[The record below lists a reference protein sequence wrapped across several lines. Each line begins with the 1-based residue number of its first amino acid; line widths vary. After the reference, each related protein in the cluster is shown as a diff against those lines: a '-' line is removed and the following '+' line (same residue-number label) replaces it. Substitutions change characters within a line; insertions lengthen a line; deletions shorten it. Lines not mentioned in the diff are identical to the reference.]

1 MSYRYLQSY
10 ITYSLSQ
17 HDLTLS
23 QSSASSTARPATTSS
38 SSRAKK
44 PSLLQRGRYSTSL
57 LYNSSE
63 DEEEGARESSGITH
77 SSSLSTPRPS
87 VSRPAHQHGGGNYD
101 GAADN
106 PFENFTVGGKSS
118 WTPDSI
124 RNSESTGQQSKTRL
138 PVSSTV
144 SISVGGSRFNPLGQ
158 VEGSAPALIPE
169 SDNGGS
175 GCERGQ
181 ETEGDCPVID
191 NWLVDDMS
199 TIERP
204 LGRRKRPHGSSG
216 REVRPFLEGN
226 SSSSMSGEGRRK
238 RPLQRTSRAS
248 SQGLQ
253 SSKGRD
259 TGRCTSNER
268 SSKKR
273 KTDVIDLSSSDSD
286 ERFLDLVVAT
296 EDDLMDLD
304 REARGG
310 QHNSTSLSRT
320 PRTYSSSTS
329 ANRGL
334 DASNL
339 SENSTHLSRLSNER
353 PPLSNK
359 SLTNSYRD
367 VRFNSSTVSLTQPP
381 TTPSSRSYTSTNT
394 AHYSEQPPFRIKVK
408 IESVSYLI
416 PCPRKNEAGCNT
428 TVEWLVYQASER
440 HYKQVGARP
449 RLRLTTSDGAILCP
463 SDPIAHV
470 ISENEEVVGVV
481 EEWLEATLEERY
493 QAACRNARVGE
504 SMHVKVIPTTCMG
517 GTRNYMY

>member
-1 MSYRYLQSY
+1 M
-10 ITYSLSQ
+10 
-17 HDLTLS
+17 
-23 QSSASSTARPATTSS
+23 
-38 SSRAKK
+38 
-44 PSLLQRGRYSTSL
+44 
-57 LYNSSE
+57 
-63 DEEEGARESSGITH
+63 ESSGITH

-87 VSRPAHQHGGGNYD
+87 VSRPTHRHGSGNYNSVPHAE
-101 GAADN
+101 AADN

-158 VEGSAPALIPE
+158 VEGNAPALIPE
-169 SDNGGS
+169 CDGGGS
-175 GCERGQ
+175 GYGRGQ

-191 NWLVDDMS
+191 NWLVDDLS

-204 LGRRKRPHGSSG
+204 QSRRKRQHGSSG

-238 RPLQRTSRAS
+238 RPLQQTSRAS
-248 SQGLQ
+248 SQGVQ

-259 TGRCTSNER
+259 NRRCTSNER

-286 ERFLDLVVAT
+286 ERFLDSVVAT

-304 REARGG
+304 GEARGG
-310 QHNSTSLSRT
+310 QHSSTSQSRT
-320 PRTYSSSTS
+320 PHTYSSSTS
-329 ANRGL
+329 VNRGL
-334 DASNL
+334 AASNL
-339 SENSTHLSRLSNER
+339 SENSTHLSHRSNER

-359 SLTNSYRD
+359 SHTSSYRD
-367 VRFNSSTVSLTQPP
+367 VRFNSSTVSLTQPS
-381 TTPSSRSYTSTNT
+381 TTPSSHSYTSTNT

-416 PCPRKNEAGCNT
+416 PCPRKDEAGYDT
-428 TVEWLVYQASER
+428 TVEWLVSQASER
-440 HYKQVGARP
+440 HHKQVGARP

-470 ISENEEVVGVV
+470 ISENEDVVGVV

-493 QAACRNARVGE
+493 QVACRNTRVGE
-504 SMHVKVIPTTCMG
+504 SMHVK
-517 GTRNYMY
+517 